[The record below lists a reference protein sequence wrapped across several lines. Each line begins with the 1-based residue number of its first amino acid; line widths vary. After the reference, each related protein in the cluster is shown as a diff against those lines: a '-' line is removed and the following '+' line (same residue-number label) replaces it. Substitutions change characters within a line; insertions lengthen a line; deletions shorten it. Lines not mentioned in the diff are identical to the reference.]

1 MGASVLWRAIG
12 LSAGPCQH
20 SGHAPICSLA
30 GKHRTFS
37 SRARSVQG
45 SRRHRARKEPLL
57 ASVRDPL
64 AARAYPPHRDRPRQ
78 SQKRRDV
85 ALLRS
90 SPAPLP
96 RARRRPPPRGD
107 ARHRR
112 RGEGSGPTRG
122 EHRGV
127 GRVSTLRLRGSGRP
141 ARLLRGVHRFHRPR
155 RKGRR
160 TRPRALA
167 ASLPDPSRT
176 PRNTAEPTLTGYDNS
191 RPSSSG
197 GAFLGR
203 SARVQSITRSL
214 LKGPLTTSNSLQKFS
229 PKTFSTAKFYRRI
242 DRARPAPASPFDS
255 SCTSPSGSPAGGGT
269 PTIA

>member
-1 MGASVLWRAIG
+1 MVLLSNLAM
-12 LSAGPCQH
+12 LPSSAGW
-20 SGHAPICSLA
+20 LEN
-30 GKHRTFS
+30 FS
-37 SRARSVQG
+37 SKSSVCPRVTAAPCPEGTLSRLCPGPTRRARLP
-45 SRRHRARKEPLL
+45 PL
-57 ASVRDPL
+57 
-64 AARAYPPHRDRPRQ
+64 HRDRPRQ

-85 ALLRS
+85 ALLRA

-141 ARLLRGVHRFHRPR
+141 ARLLRGVHRVHRPR
-155 RKGRR
+155 REGRR

-176 PRNTAEPTLTGYDNS
+176 PRNTAEPTLTRNDDS

-203 SARVQSITRSL
+203 SARVQSITHSL
-214 LKGPLTTSNSLQKFS
+214 SF
-229 PKTFSTAKFYRRI
+229 FR
-242 DRARPAPASPFDS
+242 
-255 SCTSPSGSPAGGGT
+255 
-269 PTIA
+269 

>member
-1 MGASVLWRAIG
+1 MGASVLCARDRVIRVVL
-12 LSAGPCQH
+12 LSILAML
-20 SGHAPICSLA
+20 PICSLA
-30 GKHRTFS
+30 GKHRTFPQELGLS
-37 SRARSVQG
+37 KGYGGTVPRRNPFSPLSGTHSPRAPTP
-45 SRRHRARKEPLL
+45 PL
-57 ASVRDPL
+57 
-64 AARAYPPHRDRPRQ
+64 HRDRPRQ

-85 ALLRS
+85 ALLRA

-141 ARLLRGVHRFHRPR
+141 ARLLRGVHRVHRPR
-155 RKGRR
+155 REGRR

-176 PRNTAEPTLTGYDNS
+176 PRNTAEPTLTRNDDS

-203 SARVQSITRSL
+203 SARVQSITHSL
-214 LKGPLTTSNSLQKFS
+214 SF
-229 PKTFSTAKFYRRI
+229 FR
-242 DRARPAPASPFDS
+242 
-255 SCTSPSGSPAGGGT
+255 
-269 PTIA
+269 

>member
-1 MGASVLWRAIG
+1 MGASVLCARDRVIRVVLVSILAM
-12 LSAGPCQH
+12 LPSAGWKTSNFFVLSSVCPRVTAAPCPEGTP
-20 SGHAPICSLA
+20 SRLCPGPT
-30 GKHRTFS
+30 R
-37 SRARSVQG
+37 RAR
-45 SRRHRARKEPLL
+45 L
-57 ASVRDPL
+57 
-64 AARAYPPHRDRPRQ
+64 PPHRDRPRQ

-96 RARRRPPPRGD
+96 RARRRPPPRGHLRD
-107 ARHRR
+107 RR

-141 ARLLRGVHRFHRPR
+141 ARLLRGVHRVHRPR
-155 RKGRR
+155 REGRR

-176 PRNTAEPTLTGYDNS
+176 PRNTAEPTLTRYDDS

-203 SARVQSITRSL
+203 SARVQSITHSL
-214 LKGPLTTSNSLQKFS
+214 QRAADDVKLSPQKFS